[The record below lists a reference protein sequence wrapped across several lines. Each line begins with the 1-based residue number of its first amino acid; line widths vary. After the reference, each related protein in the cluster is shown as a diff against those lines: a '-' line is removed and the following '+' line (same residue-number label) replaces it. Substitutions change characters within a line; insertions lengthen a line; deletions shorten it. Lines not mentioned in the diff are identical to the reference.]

1 MIKKTIV
8 AILAA
13 MVVLCFAM
21 PAAAESF
28 VSEDGV
34 LSIDLPNENWKQI
47 EDVTKWLTFSDGAN
61 QITVEHYSNGE
72 NLPAISVADSHYV
85 NVFQA
90 AFSTQNE
97 VFIVTGSVVDAA
109 KIPEITQAI
118 MSLKV
123 LKYDTKRAVGTQPEA
138 AANDITVIP
147 LDKTMYVTADSLNV
161 RKGCSTDTQLLG
173 GYKKGSA
180 VKVTGSV
187 QRNGADLGWYQVNY
201 EGGTGYVS
209 GEFLSDTAPA
219 STDSSSGSGSDSD
232 SSVYTGNVI
241 TVYDE
246 EGSVFTLYEGTD
258 GYWRDK
264 SGTSYIRLSETVFQ
278 VNEGTKRLTTYDA
291 SADQDEVEVNV
302 EGDPYDRPSLTV
314 YDELGDSYWIYEGS
328 DGYWHEDDGT
338 AYVRLSAT
346 EFQAYEGMKRLSTQY
361 PSYDDQDDADDDDYD
376 DTYEDDD
383 QDVYDD
389 YDDQY
394 DDDDYEEDFY
404 NQPSMEF
411 EDDNGEFH
419 TVYQGSDGIWRTE
432 DGTVYDVED
441 DD

>member
-1 MIKKTIV
+1 MIKKTVV

-123 LKYDTKRAVGTQPEA
+123 LKYDTKRAVSSEPQATTS
-138 AANDITVIP
+138 DITVIP

-246 EGSVFTLYEGTD
+246 EGAAYTLYQTKDGFWYDNGGTK
-258 GYWRDK
+258 Y
-264 SGTSYIRLSETVFQ
+264 SRLSEEDFQ
-278 VNEGTKRLTTYDA
+278 VWEGTKRLSIYYNGPDNNDYSDQEGEGNLQYCYDCGQWFEA
-291 SADQDEVEVNV
+291 GEEFDNHNCPGKSSSNSGSSDNYDYSDQ
-302 EGDPYDRPSLTV
+302 EGEGNLQYCWRCGQWF
-314 YDELGDSYWIYEGS
+314 EAGD
-328 DGYWHEDDGT
+328 
-338 AYVRLSAT
+338 A
-346 EFQAYEGMKRLSTQY
+346 F
-361 PSYDDQDDADDDDYD
+361 
-376 DTYEDDD
+376 
-383 QDVYDD
+383 
-389 YDDQY
+389 
-394 DDDDYEEDFY
+394 
-404 NQPSMEF
+404 
-411 EDDNGEFH
+411 DNH
-419 TVYQGSDGIWRTE
+419 YCP
-432 DGTVYDVED
+432 
-441 DD
+441 

>member
-28 VSEDGV
+28 VSEDGI

-72 NLPAISVADSHYV
+72 NLPAISVADTHYV

-118 MSLKV
+118 MSLKI
-123 LKYDTKRAVGTQPEA
+123 LKYDTKRAVSSEPQATTS
-138 AANDITVIP
+138 DITVIP

-246 EGSVFTLYEGTD
+246 EGAAYTLYQTKDGFWYDNGGTK
-258 GYWRDK
+258 Y
-264 SGTSYIRLSETVFQ
+264 SRLSEEDFQ
-278 VNEGTKRLTTYDA
+278 VWEGTKRLSIYYNGPDNNDYSDQEGEGNLQYCYDCGQWFEA
-291 SADQDEVEVNV
+291 GEEFDNHNCPGKSSSNSGSSDNYDYSDQ
-302 EGDPYDRPSLTV
+302 EGEGNLQYCWRCGQWF
-314 YDELGDSYWIYEGS
+314 EAGD
-328 DGYWHEDDGT
+328 
-338 AYVRLSAT
+338 A
-346 EFQAYEGMKRLSTQY
+346 F
-361 PSYDDQDDADDDDYD
+361 
-376 DTYEDDD
+376 
-383 QDVYDD
+383 
-389 YDDQY
+389 
-394 DDDDYEEDFY
+394 
-404 NQPSMEF
+404 
-411 EDDNGEFH
+411 DNH
-419 TVYQGSDGIWRTE
+419 YCP
-432 DGTVYDVED
+432 
-441 DD
+441 

>member
-1 MIKKTIV
+1 MIRKTFLAV
-8 AILAA
+8 AALTAA
-13 MVVLCFAM
+13 LCFAV
-21 PAAAESF
+21 PASAETFTSP
-28 VSEDGV
+28 DGV
-34 LSIDLPNENWKQI
+34 LSIELPNENWKQV
-47 EDVTKWLTFSDGAN
+47 EDPMEWIALSDGGSV
-61 QITVEHYSNGE
+61 ITIDHYSNGE
-72 NLPAISVADSHYV
+72 KLPEMSVADTHYV
-85 NVFQA
+85 NVYQA
-90 AFSTQNE
+90 VFSTQNE
-97 VFIVTGSVVDAA
+97 VFIITGSVVDET
-109 KIPEITQAI
+109 KIPEIANTIISA
-118 MSLKV
+118 KV
-123 LKYDTKRAVGTQPEA
+123 LKYDTKLAVAKENEISTKEFSIVPM
-138 AANDITVIP
+138 
-147 LDKTMYVTADSLNV
+147 DKTMYVTAEWLNV
-161 RKGCSTDTQLLG
+161 RRGCSVDDLVIGGLG
-173 GYKKGSA
+173 YGAA
-180 VKVTGSV
+180 VKVLGDV
-187 QRNGADLGWYQVNY
+187 QRNGSDLGWYQVSY
-201 EGGTGYVS
+201 ENGTGYVS
-209 GEFLSDTAPA
+209 GSFLSDTAPA
-219 STDSSSGSGSDSD
+219 DNKDSGTVTPSDTTYSGA
-232 SSVYTGNVI
+232 VK

-246 EGSVFTLYEGTD
+246 DGSVFTLYEGTD

-394 DDDDYEEDFY
+394 DDDDDYEEDFY

>member
-1 MIKKTIV
+1 MIKKTVV

-123 LKYDTKRAVGTQPEA
+123 LKYDTKRAVSSEPQATTS
-138 AANDITVIP
+138 DITVIP

-219 STDSSSGSGSDSD
+219 STDSSSGSDSD

-246 EGSVFTLYEGTD
+246 EGAAYTLYQTKDGFWYDNGGTK
-258 GYWRDK
+258 Y
-264 SGTSYIRLSETVFQ
+264 SRLSEEDFQ
-278 VNEGTKRLTTYDA
+278 VWEGTKRLSIYYNGPDNNDYSDQEGEGNLQYCYDCGQWFEA
-291 SADQDEVEVNV
+291 GEEFDNHNCPGKSSSNSGSSDNYDYSDQ
-302 EGDPYDRPSLTV
+302 EGEGNLQYCWRCGQWF
-314 YDELGDSYWIYEGS
+314 EAGD
-328 DGYWHEDDGT
+328 
-338 AYVRLSAT
+338 A
-346 EFQAYEGMKRLSTQY
+346 F
-361 PSYDDQDDADDDDYD
+361 
-376 DTYEDDD
+376 
-383 QDVYDD
+383 
-389 YDDQY
+389 
-394 DDDDYEEDFY
+394 
-404 NQPSMEF
+404 
-411 EDDNGEFH
+411 DNH
-419 TVYQGSDGIWRTE
+419 YCP
-432 DGTVYDVED
+432 
-441 DD
+441 